1 MSNPVPERLI
11 NYRAYLDGN
20 SLVGVANVE
29 LPDIEAMTD
38 TVSGAGI
45 AGEID
50 SPTLGHF
57 ASMTLTCTWR
67 TITTDAAK
75 LAAQKSHALEFRG
88 SQQIYDAANG
98 EYLTQPV
105 RVAVRAIPKR
115 TGLGS
120 LEVGS
125 ATDSESEF
133 EVTYMKVWVGGQE
146 RIEIDKYNFKYVVD
160 GRDFLAT
167 VREDLGLA

>member
-11 NYRAYLDGN
+11 NYRVYLAGN
-20 SLVGVANVE
+20 ALAGIATVD

-50 SPTLGHF
+50 SPVLGHF
-57 ASMTLTCTWR
+57 GSMTCTCTWR
-67 TITTDAAK
+67 TITADATQ
-75 LAAQKSHALEFRG
+75 LAAQKAHEIEFRG
-88 SQQIYDAANG
+88 SQQVYDAANG
-98 EYLTQPV
+98 TYSTVPV
-105 RVAVRAIPKR
+105 RVAIRGIPKR
-115 TGLGS
+115 LGLGS

-125 ATDSESEF
+125 ATDSETEF
-133 EVTYMKVWVGGQE
+133 EVNYMKVFVNNLP

-160 GRDFLAT
+160 GVDYLAS
-167 VREDLGLA
+167 VRADLGM

>member
-11 NYRAYLDGN
+11 NYRVYLSGN
-20 SLVGVANVE
+20 AMAGVATAD

-50 SPTLGHF
+50 SPILGHF
-57 ASMTLTCTWR
+57 GSMTLTLNWR
-67 TITTDAAK
+67 TITADGIK
-75 LAAQKSHALEFRG
+75 LAAQKSHEIELRG
-88 SQQIYDAANG
+88 SQQVYDAGNG
-98 EYLTQPV
+98 TYNTVPV
-105 RVAVRAIPKR
+105 RVALRAIPKR
-115 TGLGS
+115 LGLGS

-125 ATDSESEF
+125 TTDTETEF
-133 EVTYMKVWVGGQE
+133 EVTYMKVIVDNVE

-160 GRDFLAT
+160 GVDYLASVRD
-167 VREDLGLA
+167 DLGL

>member
-1 MSNPVPERLI
+1 MSNIVPERLV
-11 NYRAYLDGN
+11 NYRVYLTGN
-20 SLVGVANVE
+20 ALAGVATVD

-50 SPTLGHF
+50 SPILGHF
-57 ASMTLTCTWR
+57 GSMTATINFR
-67 TITTDAAK
+67 TVTPDATK
-75 LAAQKSHALEFRG
+75 LAAQKSHEIEFRG
-88 SQQIYDAANG
+88 SQQVYDAGNG
-98 EYLTQPV
+98 TYSTVPI

-115 TGLGS
+115 LGLGS

-125 ATDSESEF
+125 TTDTESEF
-133 EVTYMKVWVGGQE
+133 EVTYMKVFVDNAE

-160 GRDFLAT
+160 GVDYLAS
-167 VREDLGLA
+167 VRSDLGL